1 MRFREQS
8 TIGWLMAPILGV
20 TVLGHNVK
28 QNPELLRQRRR
39 FMSEAIDMGDFVE
52 RLAIAAGGKPIGEP

>member
-1 MRFREQS
+1 
-8 TIGWLMAPILGV
+8 MAPILGV

-52 RLAIAAGGKPIGEP
+52 RFAIAAGGKPIGEP